1 MSDGRETGE
10 PFHFNNRE
18 NNMVAC
24 DIRMIEIYWDNT
36 DLQGGWAW
44 RVTKDLFDDDYQESG
59 ALDDNDLDR
68 DASNEEM
75 RDAVENFAFIYH
87 DLNINAEDVN
97 AECTRDGGYA
107 VWQK

>member
-1 MSDGRETGE
+1 MTT
-10 PFHFNNRE
+10 
-18 NNMVAC
+18 C
-24 DIRMIEIYWDNT
+24 TIRMVEIYWDNT
-36 DLQGGWAW
+36 EPDNEGWAW
-44 RVTKDLFDDDYQESG
+44 RITMDDPAQGNNFFIASHQESG

-75 RDAVENFAFIYH
+75 CDAVESFAFIYH
-87 DLNINAEDVN
+87 DLNINAEDVS